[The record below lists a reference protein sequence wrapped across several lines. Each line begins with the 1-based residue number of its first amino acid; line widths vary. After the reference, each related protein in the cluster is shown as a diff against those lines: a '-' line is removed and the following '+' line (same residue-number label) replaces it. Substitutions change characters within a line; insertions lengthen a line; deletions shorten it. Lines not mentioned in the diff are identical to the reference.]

1 MMRLAV
7 DALKPVKTANGGR
20 NDAMGHSLV
29 GDV

>member
-7 DALKPVKTANGGR
+7 DVLKPVKTVNGGK
-20 NDAMGHSLV
+20 NDAMDYSLV